1 MGVPTHRLE
10 IRKSRLG
17 HQWSNDY
24 LIESPSM
31 DDAQDMSELTLT
43 FERSF
48 HMNVVN
54 FDYYR
59 LSTMTPGDR
68 IFRHVPLNVPGLA
81 GAGGSD
87 YLPLFNTLRF
97 DMSTLD
103 SDPCRKYY
111 RLPLPEGLV
120 TNEVIDAGTRT
131 TINSAFSTWFAAWPD
146 GTNVVSNIGHLVING
161 SCSAIVQM
169 RQLRRHRRPKIIV

>member
-1 MGVPTHRLE
+1 MGVPVYRIE

-24 LIESPSM
+24 LIETIEM
-31 DDAQDMSELTLT
+31 GDAVTMAEGALAW
-43 FERSF
+43 ERSF
-48 HMNVVN
+48 HMNVIN

-59 LSTMTPGDR
+59 VSTTSPGDR
-68 IFRHVPLNVPGLA
+68 IFRHVPLNIPGLA

-97 DMSTLD
+97 DMATLD
-103 SDPCRKYY
+103 SDPCRKYF

-120 TNEVIDAGTRT
+120 TNEVIDPGTRAS
-131 TINSAFSTWFAAWPD
+131 IDSAWASWYAAWPD
-146 GTNVVSNIGHLVING
+146 GTRIVSTIGHIVING
-161 SCSAIVQM
+161 SCSPIVQM
-169 RQLRRHRRPKIIV
+169 RQLHRHKRKKIIV